1 MPLEVSEMGAR
12 GDAFAAGP
20 QGPIYVP
27 FSLPGERVEGAVLAD
42 RADIRQVLTASAE
55 RITPMCPHFGRCGGC
70 QLQHWAEGPY
80 LAWKQGQLEKALAK
94 RGIVA
99 PMVPIQPAWG
109 RGRRRA
115 TFHASRA
122 GRAFGFVERGGARIN
137 PISACPV
144 LVPELVAALPAL
156 KTLLLAFA
164 PARGEATGAALWT
177 DEGLDLDI
185 KGAGRPDAWGRARLE
200 QLGPMAEAADLARLS
215 FDGVLALQRRPP
227 SVRMGRARV
236 EPPPGAFLQ
245 PTAAGEEALAAA
257 ALAAVAGADR
267 VADLFAGIGTFALRL
282 AEHAEVFAVEGDGAM
297 IAALKSA
304 ADAMGGLRGVIAEKR
319 DLFRTPVSALELK
332 RYDAVVFDPP
342 RSGAKLQAE
351 QIGRSKVSKVAA
363 VSCDAVSFARDAAVL
378 IEAGFRL
385 TQITPLDQFRFTP
398 HLEIVG
404 AFER

>member
-1 MPLEVSEMGAR
+1 MSRATRVASVMRENHCEAEPRMKRFDRLNRARPRREPAGSTGAVGLEPVQMTLEVSEMGAR
-12 GDAFAAGP
+12 GDAFAQGQ

-27 FSLPGERVEGAVLAD
+27 FSLPGEQVEGAVLAD
-42 RADIRQVLTASAE
+42 RADIRQILAASPD
-55 RITPMCPHFGRCGGC
+55 RIAPVCPHFGRCGGC
-70 QLQHWAEGPY
+70 QLQHWAEAPY
-80 LAWKQGQLEKALAK
+80 LAWKQGQLERALAK
-94 RGIVA
+94 RGITA
-99 PMVPIQPAWG
+99 PMVDIAPAWG

-156 KTLLLAFA
+156 KTLLQAFA

-236 EPPPGAFLQ
+236 EPPAWGVPATHRGGGRGAGRGR
-245 PTAAGEEALAAA
+245 ACG
-257 ALAAVAGADR
+257 G
-267 VADLFAGIGTFALRL
+267 GG
-282 AEHAEVFAVEGDGAM
+282 GG
-297 IAALKSA
+297 SG
-304 ADAMGGLRGVIAEKR
+304 GGLVRR
-319 DLFRTPVSALELK
+319 DRHVCPA
-332 RYDAVVFDPP
+332 P
-342 RSGAKLQAE
+342 G
-351 QIGRSKVSKVAA
+351 
-363 VSCDAVSFARDAAVL
+363 
-378 IEAGFRL
+378 
-385 TQITPLDQFRFTP
+385 
-398 HLEIVG
+398 
-404 AFER
+404 